1 MNDQQL
7 INATEHLPKDRAGE
21 DLRSSAAT
29 KTVLRVRDLHTYF
42 FTKYGTVMAVQGV
55 SFDLYEGEILGLVGE
70 SGSGKSVTVSSI
82 MRLIPSPPGQIL
94 SGEVLLGD
102 TDLLQISEQE
112 MRAHRGRDISMIL
125 QDPLSSLN
133 PVYTVGEQV
142 AEPLRLHQGLHGD
155 SLRERVV
162 KLLSRVRV
170 PTPERR
176 IHDYP
181 HQFSGGMRQRV
192 MAAIAMA
199 SSPRILIAD
208 EPTTALDVTIQIQFL
223 QLLKSLQSE
232 TGMSVIYITHDLG
245 VVAEIC
251 DRVAVMYAGRI
262 VEVGTV
268 ERIFG
273 QPAHPYTQALI
284 ASVPKLGDE
293 RDKLHTIEGQPPDL
307 SRPIA
312 GCPFMPRCEYAM
324 PICREQYPPA
334 FALTADEFAHCW
346 KLADDTE

>member
-1 MNDQQL
+1 MNERELQL
-7 INATEHLPKDRAGE
+7 QEKQSGAVAANPGVAGTM
-21 DLRSSAAT
+21 R
-29 KTVLRVRDLHTYF
+29 KVVLKVKNLHTYF
-42 FTKYGTVMAVQGV
+42 FTKYGTVMAAQGV

-82 MRLIPSPPGQIL
+82 MRLVPSPPGQIL
-94 SGEVLLGD
+94 AGEVLLDD
-102 TDLLQISEQE
+102 TDLLQLTDQE

-133 PVYTVGEQV
+133 PVYTIGDQV
-142 AEPLRLHQGLHGD
+142 AEPIRLHQGLGGE
-155 SLRERVV
+155 SLRSRVV
-162 KLLSRVRV
+162 SLLSRVRV

-199 SSPRILIAD
+199 SAPRVLIAD

-223 QLLKSLQSE
+223 QLLRDLQAE

-251 DRVAVMYAGRI
+251 DRVAVMYAGRV

-273 QPAHPYTQALI
+273 QPAHPYTEALI
-284 ASVPKLGDE
+284 ASVPTIGDE
-293 RDKLHTIEGQPPDL
+293 REVLKTIEGQPPDL
-307 SRPIA
+307 SRPIP
-312 GCPFMPRCEYAM
+312 GCPFVPRCEYAM
-324 PICREQYPPA
+324 PVCSQEYPPA
-334 FALTADEFAHCW
+334 FAVGENEFAHCW
-346 KLADDTE
+346 RLAEAG